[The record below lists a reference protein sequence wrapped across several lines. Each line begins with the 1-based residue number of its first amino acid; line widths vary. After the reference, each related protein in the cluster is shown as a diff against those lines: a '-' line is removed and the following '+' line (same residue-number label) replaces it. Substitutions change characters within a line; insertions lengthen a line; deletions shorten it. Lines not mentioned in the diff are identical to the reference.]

1 MLSVVCLSMC
11 KYILLKTSKVFFFL
25 NISDQ
30 YIFSCLTETAV
41 LVRPTSPS
49 VYITFPS
56 ANLRT
61 SGRVYCKI
69 NLVIRLNKSGLLS
82 IIQIFQSFAFV
93 SYLGLASFVLFFIDM
108 NKSLQWTSISS
119 RGWSSSCA
127 IILQVTPC

>member
-1 MLSVVCLSMC
+1 MHIYLT
-11 KYILLKTSKVFFFL
+11 KNLKSFFFFL

-30 YIFSCLTETAV
+30 YIFSCLTETGF

-56 ANLRT
+56 ASLT
-61 SGRVYCKI
+61 SSGRVYCKI

-93 SYLGLASFVLFFIDM
+93 NHLGLASFVPFFVDM
-108 NKSLQWTSISS
+108 NKSLQWNSILS
-119 RGWSSSCA
+119 RG
-127 IILQVTPC
+127 